1 MFLDQISI
9 RDLLSKRLHSSSE
22 PLIVFNNVLR
32 WALFQLDKTILE
44 EMDDAKGADIPVA
57 ERSKMINKVRQEK
70 IKDYTFSDI
79 SKYLDMV
86 LDLVPWAEF
95 SQHDFIQSVASADVL
110 PKVSSQDHVKSFLIS
125 CLPGNAAI
133 RLYLGDGGSCC

>member
-86 LDLVPWAEF
+86 LDLVPWAEL

-110 PKVSSQDHVKSFLIS
+110 PKVRLQDHVKSVLLS
-125 CLPGNAAI
+125 YLPGNAAI
-133 RLYLGDGGSCC
+133 RLYIGHGGSCC

>member
-9 RDLLSKRLHSSSE
+9 RELLSKRLHSSSE

-44 EMDDAKGADIPVA
+44 EMDGAKGADIPVA

-110 PKVSSQDHVKSFLIS
+110 PKV
-125 CLPGNAAI
+125 C
-133 RLYLGDGGSCC
+133 